1 MGHIEPVAAN
11 RWVAK
16 EHIDDST
23 CQPCI
28 DNDGRLYK
36 NREDAYADYPDGKGY
51 VNCVG
56 AEYGNDCRGRV
67 VKRHGGRAVTPEQ
80 IAAIEQM
87 SKTARRFSARA
98 FTDVQGP
105 TEGIRVAMPVIAAGQ
120 TVNAQLYIYDYI
132 GGYDGVSAMDVVN
145 ALDDVTGDV
154 DVHINSGGGS
164 IFEGAAIYTALDNYA
179 GGTVRSYVDGVAAS
193 AASVIMMAGEEIIV
207 EPAATVMV
215 HAGSGG
221 VWGTAKDMRAQA
233 DVLDMLTETM
243 AGIYAARTGGVTAEW
258 LDLLNSGDTWY
269 NAQQAIDMK
278 LATRLGGKS
287 KAAPAPE
294 QSIDILT
301 AIGAAFGRPAEPIKP
316 AKIQRHLAGDVVRAA
331 DRAPLP
337 ASVDIEGIRNALKG
351 IMA

>member
-1 MGHIEPVAAN
+1 MPAKWLCWRDVLLRRLGHDAVGHVEPVAAN

-16 EHIDDST
+16 EHIDDNT

-28 DNDGRLYK
+28 DNDGKLYK
-36 NREDAYADYPDGKGY
+36 NREDAYADYPDGKGF

-56 AEYGNDCRGRV
+56 AEFGNDCRGRV
-67 VKRHGGRAVTPEQ
+67 VKRRGGRAVTPEQ

-87 SKTARRFSARA
+87 SKAARLFSAKA

-105 TEGIRVAMPVIAAGQ
+105 TEGIRFEAASR
-120 TVNAQLYIYDYI
+120 QLYIYDYI
-132 GGYDGVSAMDVVN
+132 GGYDGVSAIDVVS
-145 ALDDVTGDV
+145 ALDGVTGDV
-154 DVHINSGGGS
+154 DVHLNSGGGS

-233 DVLDMLTETM
+233 DVLDMLTGTM
-243 AGIYAARTGGVTAEW
+243 AGIYAARTGGDTAEW
-258 LDLLNSGDTWY
+258 LALLNSGDTWY
-269 NAQQAIDMK
+269 NAQQAIDAK
-278 LATRLGGKS
+278 LATRLGGS
-287 KAAPAPE
+287 KNKPMPE
-294 QSIDILT
+294 EDPMDLLS
-301 AIGAAFGRPAEPIKP
+301 AIGAAFGRPLGDIAPPPVTPI
-316 AKIQRHLAGDVVRAA
+316 
-331 DRAPLP
+331 P
-337 ASVDIEGIRNALKG
+337 ASMFDFEGIRNKLKG
-351 IMA
+351 ITA